1 MGLILRAAKYHTI
14 KELRDV
20 MHCET
25 PQFSIIHPMKRDVFL
40 FQSFEKLYQARAL
53 AGAWSSVHI
62 EVTVG
67 VVDGEEGDTLYVE
80 CLTQSSLRVPQLMTM
95 HMLLI
100 HLLLPYI
107 FCSIDGDRNED
118 DVLVLE
124 GLLKLLEYGDL
135 TQAGHTPAC
144 PHVNVYVL
152 ATEGAEVYY
161 VALTVL
167 EYDALGEGL
176 SGYGGAV
183 LGKVDCVL
191 RAEAIALG
199 GLL

>member
-1 MGLILRAAKYHTI
+1 MNLASINPAAI
-14 KELRDV
+14 W
-20 MHCET
+20 
-25 PQFSIIHPMKRDVFL
+25 
-40 FQSFEKLYQARAL
+40 EKIQALWNSAV
-53 AGAWSSVHI
+53 AS
-62 EVTVG
+62 
-67 VVDGEEGDTLYVE
+67 GEAY
-80 CLTQSSLRVPQLMTM
+80 
-95 HMLLI
+95 
-100 HLLLPYI
+100 
-107 FCSIDGDRNED
+107 
-118 DVLVLE
+118 LE
-124 GLLKLLEYGDL
+124 GLLKLLEYGYL
-135 TQAGHTPAC
+135 TQAGYAPAC

-183 LGKVDCVL
+183 LGKVDGVL